1 MSNRA
6 LKVVFVIFIILIL
19 KSNSVFSTL
28 PHDSTNTLPIGNLLR
43 YGFNKVMNVY
53 NFNLLLDYHTDTQFG
68 IFNIEQ
74 NYYGNASLEGRTI
87 YQDDQTFKFN
97 YLSPQTN
104 NFRLLFNKSYL
115 LTSNPGSVELNELS
129 RLNGLLGI
137 QYDISEI
144 NYINFAYGR
153 EQNSQVGVVSGG
165 DIIQFEAK
173 YLNNHSDLDIDGN
186 LKGEMLK
193 LNYDRSL
200 NTINFNSNV
209 SRMFSIYDYIRADFG
224 VSYLDRSNL
233 LRRDSVYMAS
243 NNLEFPFSVEERGS
257 MTYFAELN
265 LNFLISNY
273 IFSGIK
279 LSLNRNSVE
288 KWYGTY
294 VQNDL
299 NTGVSKSRDITSFR
313 LNADLNYVKP
323 SFTNRLLLNYST
335 EDDQNTV
342 SKLQNIDD
350 NRFNQMKSEAFS
362 LDNITS
368 ITNITNQTQFILT
381 KSDTLKSNILLML
394 TRFDTPSETNYSDR
408 DEFLTIISTQYSRK
422 VNKLFSMGINA
433 ELQMNHLVYLKS
445 QRSASNYW
453 MRIIKLSP
461 FFSYN
466 SKLISLKPT
475 FNILA
480 NYTVYDFESIS
491 PGVSSYSFR
500 QIGYNDSITVR
511 LTEKT
516 SLLLNY
522 DLIYRETGV
531 LYWSSFQ
538 ESPVSGNMKFFGK
551 FFVKYR
557 ENEVYDVACGFRYYN
572 LSNRNIAIRRSNPN
586 DYVSVSLGP
595 EINIKVNFSH
605 YSLISFVGWYEF
617 RYINDRFSGEIPN
630 VYLVS
635 QISL

>member
-1 MSNRA
+1 MA
-6 LKVVFVIFIILIL
+6 
-19 KSNSVFSTL
+19 T
-28 PHDSTNTLPIGNLLR
+28 DSINTLPIDNLLR

-53 NFNLLLDYHTDTQFG
+53 NFNLLLDYHTETKFG
-68 IFNIEQ
+68 IFDIEQ

-87 YQDDQTFKFN
+87 FQDDQAFKFN
-97 YLSPQTN
+97 YLTPATG
-104 NFRLLFNKSYL
+104 NFRFLLNNSYL
-115 LTSNPGSVELNELS
+115 VTSNPGSVELNELS

-137 QYDISEI
+137 QYDISDY
-144 NYINFAYGR
+144 NFINFAYGR
-153 EQNSQVGVVSGG
+153 EQNSQVGVLSGG
-165 DIIQFEAK
+165 DIMQFEAK
-173 YLNNHSDLDIDGN
+173 YLNNGSDLYFAGR

-209 SRMFSIYDYIRADFG
+209 SRFFSIFDYISADFG

-233 LRRDSVYMAS
+233 LRRDSVYMSANS
-243 NNLEFPFSVEERGS
+243 LDFPFSVEERGS
-257 MTYFAELN
+257 LTYFAELN
-265 LNFLISNY
+265 LNYQLSKALY
-273 IFSGIK
+273 SGIK
-279 LSLNRNSVE
+279 LAVNQNSVE
-288 KWYGTY
+288 KWYNSY
-294 VQNDL
+294 VPNDL

-313 LNADLNYVKP
+313 LNGNLNYVKP
-323 SFTNRLLLNYST
+323 SFTNRLLLDYST
-335 EDDQNTV
+335 ENDQNIVT
-342 SKLQNIDD
+342 KLHEIDE
-350 NRFNQMKSEAFS
+350 NRFNQMKNEAFM

-368 ITNITNQTQFILT
+368 ITNITNQTQFLLS
-381 KSDTLKSNILLML
+381 KSDTLESKILLML
-394 TRFDTPSETNYSDR
+394 TRFDTPSESNYSDR
-408 DEFLTIISTQYSRK
+408 DEFMTIISTKHSHK
-422 VNKLFSMGINA
+422 VNELFAMGVNA

-466 SKLISLKPT
+466 SKFISLKPT

-500 QIGYNDSITVR
+500 QIGYNDSITIR
-511 LTEKT
+511 MTEKT

-531 LYWSSFQ
+531 LYWSSFE

-551 FFVKYR
+551 FFVKYK
-557 ENEVYDVACGFRYYN
+557 ENEVYDLACGFRYYN

-586 DYVSVSLGP
+586 DYVSVSFGP

-630 VYLVS
+630 IYLVS

>member
-1 MSNRA
+1 MVN
-6 LKVVFVIFIILIL
+6 
-19 KSNSVFSTL
+19 
-28 PHDSTNTLPIGNLLR
+28 DSINTLPIENLLR

-53 NFNLLLDYHTDTQFG
+53 NFNLLLDYHTETKFG
-68 IFNIEQ
+68 IFDLEQ

-87 YQDDQTFKFN
+87 FQDDQAFKFN
-97 YLSPQTN
+97 YLTPATG
-104 NFRLLFNKSYL
+104 NFRFLLNNSYL
-115 LTSNPGSVELNELS
+115 VTSNPGSVELNELS

-137 QYDISEI
+137 QYDISEY
-144 NYINFAYGR
+144 NFINFAYGR

-165 DIIQFEAK
+165 DIMKFEAK
-173 YLNNHSDLDIDGN
+173 YLNNESDLNFAGR

-193 LNYDRSL
+193 LNYNRSL

-209 SRMFSIYDYIRADFG
+209 SRIFSIYDYISADFG

-233 LRRDSVYMAS
+233 LRRDSVYMSANS
-243 NNLEFPFSVEERGS
+243 LDFPFSVEERGS
-257 MTYFAELN
+257 LTYFAELN
-265 LNFLISNY
+265 LNYQLSKAMY
-273 IFSGIK
+273 SGIK
-279 LSLNRNSVE
+279 LAVNRNSVE
-288 KWYGTY
+288 KWYNTY
-294 VQNDL
+294 VPNDL

-313 LNADLNYVKP
+313 LSGNMNYVNP
-323 SFTNRLLLNYST
+323 AFTNRLLMDYST
-335 EDDQNTV
+335 EEDQNIVT
-342 SKLQNIDD
+342 KLQDIDE
-350 NRFNQMKSEAFS
+350 NRFNQMKNEAFM

-368 ITNITNQTQFILT
+368 ITNITNQTQFLLS
-381 KSDTLKSNILLML
+381 KSDTLESKILLML
-394 TRFDTPSETNYSDR
+394 TRFDTPSESNYSDR
-408 DEFLTIISTQYSRK
+408 DEFMTIISTKYSRK
-422 VNKLFSMGINA
+422 VNELFAMGVNA

-466 SKLISLKPT
+466 SKFISLKPT

-500 QIGYNDSITVR
+500 QIGYNDSITIR

-531 LYWSSFQ
+531 LYWSSFE

-605 YSLISFVGWYEF
+605 YSLISLVGWYEF

-630 VYLVS
+630 IYLVS

>member
-1 MSNRA
+1 M
-6 LKVVFVIFIILIL
+6 
-19 KSNSVFSTL
+19 
-28 PHDSTNTLPIGNLLR
+28 PHDSTESLPINNLLR

-53 NFNLLLDYHTDTQFG
+53 NFNLLLDYHTDTKFG

-87 YQDDQTFKFN
+87 YQDDQAFKFHF
-97 YLSPQTN
+97 LSPQSN
-104 NFRLLFNKSYL
+104 NFRFLLNNSYL
-115 LTSNPGSVELNELS
+115 VTSNPGSIELNELS

-173 YLNNHSDLDIDGN
+173 YLNNQGDLDFNGR

-200 NTINFNSNV
+200 NTVNFNSNV
-209 SRMFSIYDYIRADFG
+209 SRIFSIYDYISADFG

-233 LRRDSVYMAS
+233 LRRDSVYMAANS
-243 NNLEFPFSVEERGS
+243 LDFPFSVEERGS

-265 LNFLISNY
+265 LNYQLSSE

-279 LSLNRNSVE
+279 LAVNRNSVE
-288 KWYGTY
+288 KWYGTF
-294 VQNDL
+294 VPNDV

-313 LNADLNYVKP
+313 LNANLNYVNP
-323 SFTNRLLLNYST
+323 LLINSLILNYST
-335 EDDQNTV
+335 EDDQNKVT
-342 SKLQNIDD
+342 KLQDIDE
-350 NRFNQMKSEAFS
+350 NRFNQMKSEAFL

-368 ITNITNQTQFILT
+368 ITHITNQTQFLLT
-381 KSDTLKSNILLML
+381 KSDTLKSNILMML
-394 TRFDTPSETNYSDR
+394 TRFDTPSEQNYSDR
-408 DEFLTIISTQYSRK
+408 DEFMTIISTQYSRK
-422 VNKLFSMGINA
+422 VNELFSTGVNA

-466 SKLISLKPT
+466 SKFISLKPT

-500 QIGYNDSITVR
+500 QIGYNDSITIR

-531 LYWSSFQ
+531 LYWSSFE

-551 FFVKYR
+551 FFLKYK
-557 ENEVYDVACGFRYYN
+557 ENEVYDIACGFRYYN
-572 LSNRNIAIRRSNPN
+572 LSNRNLAIRRSSPN

-630 VYLVS
+630 IYLVS

>member
-1 MSNRA
+1 M
-6 LKVVFVIFIILIL
+6 V
-19 KSNSVFSTL
+19 T
-28 PHDSTNTLPIGNLLR
+28 DSINTLPIENLLR
-43 YGFNKVMNVY
+43 YGFNKVTNVY
-53 NFNLLLDYHTDTQFG
+53 NFNLLLDYRTETKFG
-68 IFNIEQ
+68 IFDIEQ

-87 YQDDQTFKFN
+87 FQDDQAFKFN
-97 YLSPQTN
+97 YLTPATG
-104 NFRLLFNKSYL
+104 NFRFLLNNSYL
-115 LTSNPGSVELNELS
+115 VTSNPGSVELNELS

-137 QYDISEI
+137 QYDISDF
-144 NYINFAYGR
+144 NFINFAYGR

-165 DIIQFEAK
+165 DIMQFEAK
-173 YLNNHSDLDIDGN
+173 YLNNESDLYFAGR

-209 SRMFSIYDYIRADFG
+209 SRYFSIFDYISADFG

-233 LRRDSVYMAS
+233 LRRDSVYMSANS
-243 NNLEFPFSVEERGS
+243 LDFPFSVEERGS
-257 MTYFAELN
+257 LTYFAELN
-265 LNFLISNY
+265 LNYQLSKAL
-273 IFSGIK
+273 FSGIK
-279 LSLNRNSVE
+279 LAVNQNSVE
-288 KWYGTY
+288 KWYNSY
-294 VQNDL
+294 VPNDL

-313 LNADLNYVKP
+313 LNGNLNYVKP
-323 SFTNRLLLNYST
+323 SFSNRLLLDYST
-335 EDDQNTV
+335 ENDQNIVT
-342 SKLQNIDD
+342 KLHEIDE
-350 NRFNQMKSEAFS
+350 NRFNQMKNEAFM

-368 ITNITNQTQFILT
+368 ITNITNQTQFLFS
-381 KSDTLKSNILLML
+381 KSDTLESKILLML
-394 TRFDTPSETNYSDR
+394 TRFDTPSESNYSDR
-408 DEFLTIISTQYSRK
+408 DEFMTIISTKYSRK
-422 VNKLFSMGINA
+422 VNELFAAGVNA

-466 SKLISLKPT
+466 SKFISLKPT

-491 PGVSSYSFR
+491 AGVSSYSFR
-500 QIGYNDSITVR
+500 QIGYNDSITIR
-511 LTEKT
+511 MTEKT

-531 LYWSSFQ
+531 LYWSSFE

-551 FFVKYR
+551 FFVKYK
-557 ENEVYDVACGFRYYN
+557 ENEVFDVACGFRYYN

-630 VYLVS
+630 IYLVS